1 MRQMVC
7 KYHGNA
13 VQEEL
18 DRLIND
24 DGVENTAQE
33 RFKKLSTAVRNVLEN
48 LDADERERLA
58 KLLEEDKQNPIAP
71 EIQQRCVDAGPG
83 PGQP

>member
-48 LDADERERLA
+48 LDADERE
-58 KLLEEDKQNPIAP
+58 
-71 EIQQRCVDAGPG
+71 
-83 PGQP
+83 

>member
-83 PGQP
+83 PGPP